1 MQNIRNFSIGME
13 ISLRA
18 DDMIRSGHYV
28 GDMVAMVDATF
39 DDLNSMLSLRDV
51 VKSCTTG
58 IKCEY
63 CFGRRGPSAQ

>member
-18 DDMIRSGHYV
+18 DDVIRGWHYV
-28 GDMVAMVDATF
+28 GDMVDMVDATF
-39 DDLNSMLSLRDV
+39 YDLNCMLSLGDAV
-51 VKSCTTG
+51 TSCTSCMN
-58 IKCEY
+58 CES